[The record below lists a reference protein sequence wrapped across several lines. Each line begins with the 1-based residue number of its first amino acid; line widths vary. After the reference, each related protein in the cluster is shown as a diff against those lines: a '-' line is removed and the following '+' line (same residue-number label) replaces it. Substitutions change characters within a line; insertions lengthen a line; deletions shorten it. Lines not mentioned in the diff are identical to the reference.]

1 MVDHGTSNGGF
12 DARADPRLWFGAP
25 TPRRSMR
32 EIHAMRHI
40 EAAQIDFA
48 THFMGFRMFIEKRFS
63 MLYIAPAPTNSS
75 KASK

>member
-1 MVDHGTSNGGF
+1 
-12 DARADPRLWFGAP
+12 
-25 TPRRSMR
+25 MR